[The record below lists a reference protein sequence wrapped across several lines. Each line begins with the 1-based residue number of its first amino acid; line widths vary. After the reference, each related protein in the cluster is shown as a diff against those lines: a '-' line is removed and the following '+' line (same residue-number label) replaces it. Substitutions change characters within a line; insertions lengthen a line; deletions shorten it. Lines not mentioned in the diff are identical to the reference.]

1 MIQYTAPRAIQVFT
15 LIWLGQLVSLFGS
28 GLTGFALGVWVYQRT
43 GSATQFALIS
53 LFTQLPGLLISP
65 LAGAI
70 VDNWNRRWAMLL
82 SDSGAA
88 LSTLVIALLLFAE
101 RLEVWHIYLAVAIS
115 STFSAFQEPAYSSAI
130 TLLVPKQHLCRAS
143 GMMQM
148 AESIARLFAPVLAG
162 ILVITIQIQGVI
174 LLDFATFVFAVVTLL
189 SVRFPEANTTTLTKA
204 GKCLLL
210 HEAAYGWT
218 YITARP
224 GLLGLLIFLAASN
237 FLVGMVEV
245 LVTPLVLSFA
255 STAVLGTVLSF
266 GGSGMLMGSLVLIW
280 WAGPKQRIH
289 GILGG
294 ELVSGLC
301 ILLAG
306 LHPSALLVA
315 VTAFIFFFSQSLVK
329 VSSQTIWQTKVL
341 LDVQGRVFA
350 VKRTLTWSSLPF
362 AYLVAGPLADRV
374 FEPLMATDGLLAG
387 SIGQIIGVGS
397 GRGIGLLFITLGTLA
412 IVATVA
418 AYKYPRLRFLEDEL
432 PDVIANET
440 SAKAKQKKK
449 SPL

>member
-1 MIQYTAPRAIQVFT
+1 MIQYTEPRRIRIFT

-53 LFTQLPGLLISP
+53 LFTRLPGLVISP

-82 SDSGAA
+82 SDSGAG
-88 LSTLVIALLLFAE
+88 LSTLVIAVLLFAQK
-101 RLEVWHIYLAVAIS
+101 LEIWHIYLAVAIS
-115 STFSAFQEPAYSSAI
+115 STFSAFQEPAYASAI
-130 TLLVPKQHLCRAS
+130 TLLVPKQHLSRANS
-143 GMMQM
+143 MMQM

-162 ILVITIQIQGVI
+162 FLVVTIQIYGVF
-174 LLDFATFVFAVVTLL
+174 LLDFATFVFALVTLL
-189 SVRFPEANTTTLTKA
+189 SVRFPKANTTTFTKA
-204 GKCLLL
+204 GKGLLL
-210 HEAAYGWT
+210 GEIAYGWT

-245 LVTPLVLSFA
+245 LVTPMVLSFA
-255 STAVLGTVLSF
+255 STAVLGSVLSF
-266 GGSGMLMGSLVLIW
+266 GGSGMLMGSFVWLW
-280 WAGPKQRIH
+280 WGGPKRRIY
-289 GILGG
+289 GVLGG
-294 ELVSGLC
+294 QLLSGLC

-306 LHPSALLVA
+306 LQPSAPLIAVA
-315 VTAFIFFFSQSLVK
+315 AFVFFFSQSLIK
-329 VSSQTIWQTKVL
+329 VSSQTIWQRKVL

-387 SIGQIIGVGS
+387 SLGQIIGVGS
-397 GRGIGLLFITLGTLA
+397 GRGIGLLFITLGTFA
-412 IVATVA
+412 ILATVA

-432 PDVIANET
+432 PERVEHET
-440 SAKAKQKKK
+440 FVY
-449 SPL
+449 